1 MSIIVAD
8 DVAKIKQSAFE
19 SWFTAG
25 FNTNEG
31 IFIGRGISD
40 QNLLHLAVMNR
51 NLYKDVRKNM
61 GYYISEG
68 YPTLLKVID
77 FISKDEEEEVV

>member
-1 MSIIVAD
+1 MSIIIVD

-19 SWFTAG
+19 SWFTTG

-61 GYYISEG
+61 AYYISEG